1 MAGNVGNKFIIIA
14 FLLIIALVSY
24 ISLPILIPFIFGG
37 SAAPLFVIHNH
48 DDKSHEVT
56 VEVFDQN
63 NNSIINETHTLERR
77 SDFTRSRPLI
87 VRLPWEDIEYTFK
100 VTMDKQITNVTKVEI
115 PDRKT
120 SVNIRLYYEIIPI
133 TITTV
138 KWM

>member
-1 MAGNVGNKFIIIA
+1 
-14 FLLIIALVSY
+14 
-24 ISLPILIPFIFGG
+24 
-37 SAAPLFVIHNH
+37 VIHNH